1 MAAAASDPN
10 AVNADGRTRLFLAIK
25 RKNQHRAE
33 VRAAIRADVLRLI
46 EAGADVNKRNR
57 EEPHETP
64 LFRAVFNENL
74 EVVEILLNAGADPN
88 IAIDDGTTPLMVAAA
103 HGVTEIVRKLIQKG
117 ANVNAKDSR
126 GGTALMDAVGDL
138 ELLQM
143 LVEAGADV
151 GAVDNFGQ
159 TVLHHAV
166 ALDSVEEVAFLLEKG
181 AALNPRDFE
190 GKTPMGYAIE
200 RGAMKVAEYLS
211 KIPGVE
217 YKTAK
222 FSVKRNM
229 ENAPAEPLSAE
240 NWKQWNRY
248 RHRLSSTYVPP
259 GKATTTASSGG
270 GGASSSFRRN
280 YRKRAARKTRRR
292 RH

>member
-10 AVNADGRTRLFLAIK
+10 AVNADGKTRLYLAIE
-25 RKNQHRAE
+25 RKNQRRVD
-33 VRAAIRADVLRLI
+33 VRAAIRAEVQRLI
-46 EAGADVNKRNR
+46 QAGADVNKRNA

-74 EVVEILLNAGADPN
+74 EVVEMLLNAGADPN
-88 IAIDDGTTPLMVAAA
+88 LAIDEGTTPLMVAAA

-117 ANVNAKDSR
+117 ANVNVKDSN

-138 ELLQM
+138 ELVQM

-159 TVLHHAV
+159 TVLHRSV
-166 ALDSVEEVAFLLEKG
+166 ALDSVEEVAFFLEKG

-211 KIPGVE
+211 TIPGVE
-217 YKTAK
+217 HKTAK
-222 FSVKRNM
+222 YSAKRNR

-248 RHRLSSTYVPP
+248 RHGLRSTYVPP
-259 GKATTTASSGG
+259 GKAPTSASSGG
-270 GGASSSFRRN
+270 GGASSSSRRR

-292 RH
+292 H